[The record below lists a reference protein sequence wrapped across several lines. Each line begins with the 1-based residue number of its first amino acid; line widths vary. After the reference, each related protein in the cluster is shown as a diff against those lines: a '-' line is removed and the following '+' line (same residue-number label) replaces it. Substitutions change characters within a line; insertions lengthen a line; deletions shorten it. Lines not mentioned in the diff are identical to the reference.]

1 MEGSPP
7 ATETTGGTPDVP
19 SSTETGRTAV
29 DLSSQQQPI
38 EFQERSRARKSIAP
52 YSGFNPDLAGT
63 PSTPPG
69 TDRFIF
75 VNVFEPS
82 APGQRQRVDQKT
94 INAHVQTTAYRQR
107 RSAAVERLNR
117 NIMAN
122 VGRFRPRVPLAAES
136 NRPYSQNSTQAAA
149 ASVPAASSPGRHL
162 SARRRQGSMRNLDV
176 GPINTMISVTEEGR
190 DPEDEDD
197 ACGEMRAMRVVLQS
211 ISRRM
216 ASLEQSQML
225 HGNPQSLLDPAD
237 ADPFTIAS
245 VPITKGMNKV
255 FSHCMSMSFT
265 RTNYFQKDKRRS
277 RGK

>member
-1 MEGSPP
+1 MEASPP
-7 ATETTGGTPDVP
+7 ATDTTGGTPGVP

-29 DLSSQQQPI
+29 DLSSQRQPT
-38 EFQERSRARKSIAP
+38 ELQEPSRARKSITP
-52 YSGFNPDLAGT
+52 YSGFNPDLVGT

-75 VNVFEPS
+75 VIS
-82 APGQRQRVDQKT
+82 APGQRHRVDKKT

-107 RSAAVERLNR
+107 RSDAVERLNR
-117 NIMAN
+117 NVMAN
-122 VGRFRPRVPLAAES
+122 VSRFRPRAPLPAES

-149 ASVPAASSPGRHL
+149 ASVRAASSPGRHL
-162 SARRRQGSMRNLDV
+162 SAHRRQGSMRNLDI
-176 GPINTMISVTEEGR
+176 GPINTTISVTEEGR

-197 ACGEMRAMRVVLQS
+197 ACGEMRAMRMVLQS

-216 ASLEQSQML
+216 ASLEQSRML

-237 ADPFTIAS
+237 ADPFAIAS

-265 RTNYFQKDKRRS
+265 RTNYFQRQKTRR
-277 RGK
+277 RLLLK